1 MFSSLDPRDSFSMF
15 NVAKL
20 TRLADIYDA
29 YFSNANG
36 ATIKNQLGTS
46 ILRVRRVDDFIS
58 YHDLIS
64 LAIKM
69 VKTKRHVAFPLVYRI
84 IELALLL
91 PVATTSVERA
101 FSTMNIIKIVLRNKI
116 GDEWLNDLMICYTER
131 ERDLEDLMMKKI
143 MK

>member
-1 MFSSLDPRDSFSMF
+1 
-15 NVAKL
+15 VAKL

-29 YFSNANG
+29 DFSNANR
-36 ATIKNQLGTS
+36 ATINNQLGTS

-58 YHDLIS
+58 CHDLRS

-69 VKTKRHVAFPLVYRI
+69 VKTKRHVASPLVFRI

-116 GDEWLNDLMICYTER
+116 GDEWLNDLMIFYT
-131 ERDLEDLMMKKI
+131 
-143 MK
+143 